1 MEKRKKFWMEACALR
16 EAGSHEAGRVLVHWE
31 APSQGGPKG
40 SCGISESWAKRG
52 LIGQK
57 TEKIALLSPSTA
69 LGLWIRPDGRLR
81 EPREDHRS
89 PMQRSGLGR
98 RGDDRAVVFKAL
110 QCT

>member
-31 APSQGGPKG
+31 APSQGAPKG
-40 SCGISESWAKRG
+40 SCEISESWARQG
-52 LIGQK
+52 LRGQK

-69 LGLWIRPDGRLR
+69 LGLWLRPDGRLR

-98 RGDDRAVVFKAL
+98 SGDERGVVFKAL
-110 QCT
+110 KCT